1 METSLFDKYLRLCT
15 VTAAFRH
22 SLSLKHN
29 MTNCRIRGLET
40 LFLIV
45 PTRSKGMQPETLR
58 VPKRTQSVH

>member
-1 METSLFDKYLRLCT
+1 
-15 VTAAFRH
+15 
-22 SLSLKHN
+22 